1 MKILIWSQYFWPE
14 NFRINDLVASLQ
26 QRGVQVTVLTGKP
39 NYPEGRV
46 FPGYRAYGMLRERYV
61 GAEVVRVPLVPRGN
75 SSPLRLVLN
84 YLSFIF
90 SGYILAPFALRGYEC
105 DVVFVYAPSPL
116 LQALPA
122 VLMARLKR
130 APLVVWVQDL
140 WPESLA
146 ATGMVKNRW
155 VIKGVGALVRY
166 IYRNADSILIQSE
179 AFRESV
185 ASLADDPRKIIYH
198 PNAAQPSHDFGVI
211 DPELIS
217 EIENCFSV
225 VFAGNLG
232 RAQSLET
239 ILSAAECLRQE
250 KEIRLFIVGSG
261 SCEDSLAKE
270 IERRKLANVVLTG
283 RLPNSEMPAVFAAAS
298 ALLLTLVDSP
308 ALALTIPSKLQGY
321 LAAGRPVIACLNGE
335 SARIVSDAEAGL
347 TCPAADVEALAA
359 AVLKLHAL
367 PSSERDRLGAN
378 GRRYFEEHFESSKR
392 LDELI
397 ELFQGLSKKRK
408 EKGQ

>member
-283 RLPNSEMPAVFAAAS
+283 RLPNSEMPVCFCCGVS
-298 ALLLTLVDSP
+298 
-308 ALALTIPSKLQGY
+308 
-321 LAAGRPVIACLNGE
+321 LAAHVGGFSRSCANH
-335 SARIVSDAEAGL
+335 SKQAARLFGSRT
-347 TCPAADVEALAA
+347 TCDC
-359 AVLKLHAL
+359 
-367 PSSERDRLGAN
+367 
-378 GRRYFEEHFESSKR
+378 
-392 LDELI
+392 
-397 ELFQGLSKKRK
+397 LSKWRECENCKRR
-408 EKGQ
+408 